1 MASESD
7 RVALFIDVDNL
18 FISAQGAG
26 LPFNLGLVIDRV
38 REEGTVMSAK
48 AYADWANQRLRPV
61 LPDFRQYAIEQ
72 VHLPTS
78 GSRMSNEFKNTA
90 DIQLAVDAME
100 MVFSQVRPNTVVI
113 AGGDRDFVPLVQKLK
128 RYGARVL
135 GMGVETSVSSV
146 LAQACDAFVYYDG
159 LVPPAP
165 EEHEPISSAVDMQPT
180 YVLMRRAAEAL
191 MREGRQTLG
200 AAVLPM
206 MKQLDPTFD
215 LSRFRT
221 TFKDL
226 AAAAKKEGYVE
237 IVERPGSD
245 LVIAATDSAPTIQ
258 GPVAPSRDYDYSSET
273 SALASYRTIL
283 QEQRIPLLPW
293 QRRIEFLTYLWALK
307 EQGPM
312 SMDRM
317 RYELVNYTESN
328 AIEVSQQAILKFF
341 YSLNFAK
348 CFSKDGRYPAIIEVP
363 GDVQEP
369 VYLLGTHFE
378 AANSINRRYL
388 EILRRA
394 GASLIPQPVGEL
406 LFENPA
412 VRAEHQDETDRM
424 CNDLQR
430 PTAFGQALQS
440 AQTRRLAPRY

>member
-1 MASESD
+1 MPSESD

-200 AAVLPM
+200 AAVL
-206 MKQLDPTFD
+206 L
-215 LSRFRT
+215 
-221 TFKDL
+221 
-226 AAAAKKEGYVE
+226 
-237 IVERPGSD
+237 
-245 LVIAATDSAPTIQ
+245 
-258 GPVAPSRDYDYSSET
+258 
-273 SALASYRTIL
+273 
-283 QEQRIPLLPW
+283 
-293 QRRIEFLTYLWALK
+293 
-307 EQGPM
+307 
-312 SMDRM
+312 
-317 RYELVNYTESN
+317 
-328 AIEVSQQAILKFF
+328 
-341 YSLNFAK
+341 
-348 CFSKDGRYPAIIEVP
+348 
-363 GDVQEP
+363 
-369 VYLLGTHFE
+369 
-378 AANSINRRYL
+378 
-388 EILRRA
+388 
-394 GASLIPQPVGEL
+394 
-406 LFENPA
+406 
-412 VRAEHQDETDRM
+412 
-424 CNDLQR
+424 
-430 PTAFGQALQS
+430 
-440 AQTRRLAPRY
+440 